1 MKNVPANDA
10 AQAVDDGLDSLTAE
24 RDCEALAQCMGALYG
39 RAAAVREVRGGV
51 REEGLSER
59 VRAEFPRAM
68 RALSRLSWM
77 RTRPEQH
84 ESARVLVAHYLYAGP
99 ERRDHQWLDTLRC
112 ALMERP
118 ARVIALLSAR
128 NKGPD
133 AMAQRIAAQRMV
145 QRADAHYRAA
155 REVASD
161 GLWLT
166 IELAAISKAVC
177 EAESDRK
184 AVLAARKSLS
194 AKTIRETDT
203 FDKISTEHLTIPGQQ
218 PIVLPSPQVRPA
230 NEDSSRRGGDSGGS
244 DAIRAAISQAD
255 TVMRAAIEGDRGELT
270 ARDERSDRGD
280 NESSDAPTRA
290 RRKAV
295 P

>member
-10 AQAVDDGLDSLTAE
+10 EQAADDGLDSLTAE
-24 RDCEALAQCMGALYG
+24 RDCEALARCMGALYG

-51 REEGLSER
+51 REEGLSDG

-68 RALSRLSWM
+68 RALARLSWM
-77 RTRPEQH
+77 RARAEQH
-84 ESARVLVAHYLYAGP
+84 ESARVLIAHFVYAGP
-99 ERRDHQWLDTLRC
+99 ERRDHQWLETLRC

-128 NKGPD
+128 TRGPD

-145 QRADAHYRAA
+145 QRAEAHYRAA

-166 IELAAISKAVC
+166 IELAALSKAVR

-184 AVLAARKSLS
+184 AVLAARKDIS
-194 AKTIRETDT
+194 AKSIRATDT
-203 FDKISTEHLTIPGQQ
+203 FAKISTEHLTISGQQ
-218 PIVLPSPQVRPA
+218 PIVSTSPQVRPA
-230 NEDSSRRGGDSGGS
+230 NESSTRAGDEAGVTV
-244 DAIRAAISQAD
+244 ATQPENSQAD
-255 TVMRAAIEGDRGELT
+255 RDRSERAACGSP
-270 ARDERSDRGD
+270 AS
-280 NESSDAPTRA
+280 A